1 MATKKVNPKAE
12 ENKDALEGM
21 NEALTRSEQFIE
33 KNQKTLLIS
42 LAAVLVVVAGI
53 LLYNNKVAIPRE
65 QKAAEQ
71 IFKGEQYFAIDS
83 LDLALNGD
91 AVDFI
96 GFEAIS
102 KEYASTK
109 TGKLAKAYAG
119 LCYKAKG
126 EYQEAIAWLSKVNTK
141 DLVASPALVGAVGD
155 CYVELGETQKAVA
168 YFEKAAKAENSLLSP
183 IYLMKAGRAYEAL
196 GQWSKALNAY
206 ETIKA
211 QYPNS
216 VEGSEIEKYIERA
229 KLQK

>member
-1 MATKKVNPKAE
+1 MATKKVSPKAE

-33 KNQKTLLIS
+33 NNQKTLLIAL
-42 LAAVLVVVAGI
+42 LAVIVVVGGI
-53 LLYNNKVAIPRE
+53 FLYNSKVVLPRE

-91 AVDFI
+91 AIDYI
-96 GFEAIS
+96 GFEAIA
-102 KEYASTK
+102 KQYASTK

-119 LCYKAKG
+119 LCYKAQG
-126 EYQEAIAWLSKVNTK
+126 NYEEAIAYLSKVKTS
-141 DLVASPALVGAVGD
+141 DIAVSPALVGAVGD
-155 CYVELGETQKAVA
+155 CYVELGQAQKAVS
-168 YFEKAAKAENSLLSP
+168 YFEKAAKSGNTLLAP
-183 IYLMKAGRAYEAL
+183 IYLMKAGLAYESL
-196 GQWSKALNAY
+196 GQWSKALAAY

-211 QYPNS
+211 EYPNS
-216 VEGSEIEKYIERA
+216 MEGSEIEKYIERA